1 MQKKHICILVPV
13 YNELDNIE
21 ELYARLTSV
30 MGTLTQYTYEI
41 RVIDNCSTD
50 GTREKIQEI
59 CAKDNRF
66 KAIFNIRNFGATRSP
81 IHNLYNA
88 DGDAAI
94 SLCADLQDPPELIVQ
109 FLEKWEAGYK
119 LVMGVRTS
127 TQERGLYP
135 FLRALFYN
143 SLKFLSD
150 AEQLPYSTG
159 FGLYDKEVIATLRHL
174 DDPYPFLRG
183 LICELGWPIA
193 KIPFDRPER
202 KHGISS
208 YNFLRYMEEGML
220 GIVSQSRVP
229 LHLVLLIGGALTAG
243 GIFSGLLYGLTALAG
258 KGSTAFFLL
267 IAMMFFSGLIIT
279 ALGLIGE
286 YISYITVQ
294 IVHRP
299 LVIEEKRINFD
310 TPSRSMENPAQYEKH
325 RGEPS

>member
-66 KAIFNIRNFGATRSP
+66 KAIFNIRNFGAIRSP

-208 YNFLRYMEEGML
+208 
-220 GIVSQSRVP
+220 
-229 LHLVLLIGGALTAG
+229 
-243 GIFSGLLYGLTALAG
+243 
-258 KGSTAFFLL
+258 AFFLL